1 MLKIQ
6 PATLSQINVI
16 ISLPYIIKPIM
27 GLMTDLIPV
36 FGYRRK
42 FYIFLSGIF
51 IILGWYLFIFLEPSL
66 LFSSTCLFIIC
77 FGKSFA
83 SVLGE
88 AIIVE
93 LSLLKKKI
101 NNNNENTKNNIIT
114 KTDHDAKDYVSM
126 FFLIRT
132 FGYLISSYL
141 QGKIIEIFSLN
152 TIFFLTSSIG
162 FLIIISGFLY
172 IENKIEPQNLNDSQL
187 INDLIEFIQRKNIY
201 IPLIFMVIF
210 GSSPSYG
217 QALFYF
223 LTNKLKFTPS
233 DLGIIAMFSTFSS
246 LIGIYLY
253 KQFLKDIKIKKMLLI
268 GTLVLCFLS
277 FASYIL
283 VKRINLILGINDFI
297 FSLFGSSITSLIGDF
312 VAMPILSLS
321 AILCPKN
328 LEGTVYSIFMS
339 ANNLGYSI
347 GNLFGSILTD
357 FFGVTHNNFNNLGK
371 LVLTS
376 NFLSLIIIPIIV
388 LINDEYFTPKEVC
401 EMKDK
406 FNE

>member
-1 MLKIQ
+1 
-6 PATLSQINVI
+6 
-16 ISLPYIIKPIM
+16 M

-51 IILGWYLFIFLEPSL
+51 IIFGWYLFIFLEPSL

-88 AIIVE
+88 AIVVE

-172 IENKIEPQNLNDSQL
+172 IEKKIEPQNINDNQL

-201 IPLIFMVIF
+201 VPLIFMVIF

-223 LTNKLKFTPS
+223 LTNKLKFIPS

-253 KQFLKDIKIKKMLLI
+253 KQFLKDIKIKNVFFI
-268 GTLVLCFLS
+268 ICFL
-277 FASYIL
+277 Y
-283 VKRINLILGINDFI
+283 
-297 FSLFGSSITSLIGDF
+297 FS
-312 VAMPILSLS
+312 
-321 AILCPKN
+321 
-328 LEGTVYSIFMS
+328 
-339 ANNLGYSI
+339 
-347 GNLFGSILTD
+347 
-357 FFGVTHNNFNNLGK
+357 
-371 LVLTS
+371 
-376 NFLSLIIIPIIV
+376 
-388 LINDEYFTPKEVC
+388 
-401 EMKDK
+401 
-406 FNE
+406 

>member
-1 MLKIQ
+1 
-6 PATLSQINVI
+6 
-16 ISLPYIIKPIM
+16 M

-51 IILGWYLFIFLEPSL
+51 IIFGWYLFIFLEPSL

-88 AIIVE
+88 AIVVE

-132 FGYLISSYL
+132 LGYLISSYL

-172 IENKIEPQNLNDSQL
+172 IEKKIEPQNINDNQL

-201 IPLIFMVIF
+201 VPLIFMVIF

-223 LTNKLKFTPS
+223 LTNKLKFIPS